1 MTRPFL
7 LGVLSALL
15 VACSTTPLN
24 TTSTNASSSTNAQAG
39 SLQSQVVDANGLPLI
54 LTNPASVLSERSIYF
69 DLDRYDVRAEYR
81 ALLGEHA
88 KFLKENPQF
97 LMLIQGNTDERGS
110 SEYNLSLGQKRAN
123 AVRRVLTL
131 LGVDDAQLESVSL
144 GKEKPRALGHNEAA
158 WAENRRADLLYR
170 EPSGRG
176 EF

>member
-1 MTRPFL
+1 MNRSFL
-7 LGVLSALL
+7 LGLASLFL
-15 VACSTTPLN
+15 VACSSSPIN
-24 TTSTNASSSTNAQAG
+24 STASGNASGANAGAV
-39 SLQSQVVDANGLPLI
+39 QSQIVDANGLPLI
-54 LTNPASVLSERSIYF
+54 LTSPASVLSERSIYF
-69 DLDRYDVRAEYR
+69 DLDRYEVREEYR
-81 ALLGEHA
+81 ALLSEHA

-131 LGVDDAQLESVSL
+131 LGVDEMQLESVSL

-170 EPSGRG
+170 APSGRG